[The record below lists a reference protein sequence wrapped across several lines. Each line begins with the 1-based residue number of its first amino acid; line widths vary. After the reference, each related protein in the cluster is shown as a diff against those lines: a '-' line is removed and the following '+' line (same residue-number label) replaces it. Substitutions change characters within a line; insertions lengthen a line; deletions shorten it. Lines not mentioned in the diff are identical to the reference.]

1 MKRLMSFSVV
11 LMLSLWA
18 AAKGSVWIDT
28 VHDFGAFSEDM
39 GLVWCT
45 FKAVN
50 TSDEPLAVVSARA
63 NCGCTRPGY
72 PRSAVQP
79 GDTLAVRVAYDAKGR
94 PGRFDKKVYVS
105 TGDGV
110 STTLT
115 VKGTVIGAPT
125 SLSARYP
132 VEAGQARLS
141 TTVIP
146 FGEVFKGRVASGLIK
161 GYNATSDTIVP
172 SVESLPGYIDV
183 NIRPSQV
190 PPGEQ
195 FVISATATTDRC
207 REWGF
212 VTGGFAFVPDKG
224 APPAADIS
232 TVVIVRE
239 DFSRLTPGERNKA
252 PHATPSVK
260 TLDFGSFKRDSDPL
274 KATFEIRNTGTDPLI
289 VRQVSSPDRSLAIS
303 LSSDKIKK
311 GKSASVQVTFSPRE
325 LDGAELLNARIT
337 IITND
342 PDNPVQMI
350 RIVGEPL

>member
-18 AAKGSVWIDT
+18 AAKGFVWIDT

-132 VEAGQARLS
+132 VEAGQAKA
-141 TTVIP
+141 P
-146 FGEVFKGRVASGLIK
+146 FAAAVRSGCGGDDKLFAGRHLRGADVHVNIARQRFYRGHYCVGGGVVAL
-161 GYNATSDTIVP
+161 D
-172 SVESLPGYIDV
+172 ESLRSRQGSAACRRHLDCGYC
-183 NIRPSQV
+183 
-190 PPGEQ
+190 
-195 FVISATATTDRC
+195 A
-207 REWGF
+207 
-212 VTGGFAFVPDKG
+212 
-224 APPAADIS
+224 
-232 TVVIVRE
+232 
-239 DFSRLTPGERNKA
+239 
-252 PHATPSVK
+252 
-260 TLDFGSFKRDSDPL
+260 
-274 KATFEIRNTGTDPLI
+274 
-289 VRQVSSPDRSLAIS
+289 
-303 LSSDKIKK
+303 
-311 GKSASVQVTFSPRE
+311 
-325 LDGAELLNARIT
+325 
-337 IITND
+337 
-342 PDNPVQMI
+342 
-350 RIVGEPL
+350 